1 MNLLVDL
8 VRLGDEM
15 VALAAAR
22 YARYILV
29 PVFFPQQGF
38 SLVGF
43 PVWSHICGDSRS
55 VLRPLGLA
63 ATRNL
68 GYIIHLAG
76 MYPAER
82 MQPIP
87 MVSSSAT
94 SAETRSVPLSLG
106 IALVVIPVCTIPT
119 PSSGGNTA

>member
-38 SLVGF
+38 GLVGF

-87 MVSSSAT
+87 MVSCFSNLGGDAERSAVPGD
-94 SAETRSVPLSLG
+94 RSRRDPCLHHTH
-106 IALVVIPVCTIPT
+106 PK
-119 PSSGGNTA
+119 